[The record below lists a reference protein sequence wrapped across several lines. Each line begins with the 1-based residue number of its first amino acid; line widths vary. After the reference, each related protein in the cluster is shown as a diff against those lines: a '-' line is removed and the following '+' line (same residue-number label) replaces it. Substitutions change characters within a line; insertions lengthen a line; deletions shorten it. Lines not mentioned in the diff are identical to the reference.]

1 MGGSLD
7 MVQIGKEDCAGETE
21 SPTVPSDQA
30 SRTCAESPD
39 PLRALQMVATMVS
52 RAPALGR
59 ALNAVLDRLLAIAN
73 ADIGAIHLLDDASGE
88 LCLAASRGLSE
99 AFRVHECR
107 IPVGVCLCGLSVTMD
122 EPLVVDDLAMDRR
135 LSRTGC
141 REECVG
147 SWVGVPLR
155 SRDRAFGILTLYA
168 GERGAFRTIDRRLL
182 TTIGD
187 QLGVAVE
194 NARWYAAM
202 RESAVAEERAAI
214 AAELHDG
221 IAQSLAYLNVQTA
234 RVQDLLERGETA
246 GVRQEL
252 AAVREAIR
260 DTYQD
265 VRQLLVDFR
274 SAPKEDGEFA
284 SSLRTHLD
292 TFGLRNAIKT
302 ELVGEEVLRDF
313 SLLQQAEVFRMIQ
326 EALANVRKH
335 AQASWVRVAC
345 DRTQATWEVR
355 VEDDGRGCDVARFAD
370 PTGNHLGLTLL
381 RERAARLGGTVQLT
395 SAPGCGTTV
404 VIGVPR
410 GRDAEGSVQ

>member
-1 MGGSLD
+1 MSRSLEMARMTKD
-7 MVQIGKEDCAGETE
+7 DRAGEPV
-21 SPTVPSDQA
+21 SPTMSSDDA
-30 SRTCAESPD
+30 GRTGAESPD
-39 PLRALQMVATMVS
+39 PLRALQLVAAVVS
-52 RAPALGR
+52 RAPALSR
-59 ALNAVLDRLLAIAN
+59 ALNAVLDRLLALAT

-99 AFRVHECR
+99 TFRVHECR

-122 EPLVVDDLAMDRR
+122 EPLVVDDLATDPR
-135 LSRTGC
+135 LSRTAC

-155 SRDRAFGILTLYA
+155 SRDRTLGILTLYA
-168 GERGAFRTIDRRLL
+168 RERGAFQTIDRHLL

-234 RVQDLLERGETA
+234 RVQELLERGETA

-252 AAVREAIR
+252 AAVREVIR
-260 DTYQD
+260 DTFQD

-274 SAPKEDGEFA
+274 NAPKEGGEFA
-284 SSLRTHLD
+284 SSLRAHLD
-292 TFGLRNAIKT
+292 TFGLRTAIKT
-302 ELVGEEVLRDF
+302 DLVGEGVLRDL

-335 AQASWVRVAC
+335 ARASRVRVVC
-345 DRTQATWEVR
+345 DRTPTIVEVR
-355 VEDDGRGCDVARFAD
+355 VEDDGCGCESARFND
-370 PTGNHLGLTLL
+370 PTGMHLGLALL
-381 RERAARLGGTVQLT
+381 RERASRLRGTVQLT
-395 SAPGCGTTV
+395 STPGGGTTV

-410 GRDAEGSVQ
+410 GGDDEGSAP